1 MKATKLSLKI
11 LSIVLVIIMGF
22 ASVVPAFADTTDK
35 SDETEAAADSSQS
48 VVVSYTSS
56 STKINK
62 GDTVTIAV
70 TIRNLE
76 LASDYDTTNI
86 DITRTTDS
94 FRYGTAAVVPVS
106 QEKDNPIKTK
116 DRLRYT
122 VVFTG
127 LVYSGSGK
135 DLTFIVRYKDKDV
148 APETLTV
155 SVGECVEYVE
165 SEKSAPKIT
174 INRGEVP
181 SNLKAGQSFSVNINF
196 TNTSTTT
203 AYNASAVFEAGE
215 GLTLDESKTSKNVGT
230 LLPGVTR
237 TVALKLKVGSEVQ
250 SSPQT
255 LGVTLSYDY
264 NTNSAT
270 AQGTATESILIPVS
284 TAAKQSKV
292 TGAAT
297 PNIIVSNYSYGG
309 SSIAAGDKFNL
320 SITFQNTS
328 KDLAVENII
337 MAVQT
342 DENLSITS
350 SSNTFYFST
359 LKAGGSK
366 TVTIEMLVPA
376 NISVTGASTD
386 ISFKYEYV
394 NGDER
399 TSSESSEKLTVPVY
413 LPDRFSVSDPTCT
426 EAYAYQEA
434 DISIEYI
441 NRGKG
446 TVSNVEASVVIEDE
460 SLATCEQSTQN
471 LGNFESGK
479 SGTIDFFVTP
489 NQGGDINLKF
499 IIKYEDE
506 MTEQKTIELPFTL
519 TAQEMDI
526 DPYPDDSGDTT
537 DDTGET
543 SNTKWIIVAVVAA
556 VVVIAIVITIV
567 IIKKKKKAKTEV
579 PEDIDWN
586 DDDEQV

>member
-22 ASVVPAFADTTDK
+22 ASVVPAFADTDK
-35 SDETEAAADSSQS
+35 SDETEATADSSQS

-56 STKINK
+56 SAKINK
-62 GDTVTIAV
+62 GDSVTVAV

-94 FRYGTAAVVPVS
+94 FRYGTATVVPVS

-135 DLTFIVRYKDKDV
+135 ELTFIVRYKDKDV

-165 SEKSAPKIT
+165 AEKSAPKIT

-196 TNTSTTT
+196 TNTSTTA

-215 GLTLDESKTSKNVGT
+215 GLTLDESKISKTVGT

-237 TVALKLKVGSEVQ
+237 TVALKLKVGTEVQ

-255 LGVTLSYDY
+255 LGVNLSYDY

-284 TAAKQSKV
+284 AAKQSKV

-350 SSNTFYFST
+350 SSNTFYFSS

-366 TVTIEMLVPA
+366 TQTIEMLVPA
-376 NISVTGASTD
+376 NIAVTGASLD

-394 NGDER
+394 NGEER
-399 TSSESSEKLTVPVY
+399 TSSDSSEKLTIPVY
-413 LPDRFSVSDPTCT
+413 LPDRFSVSEPTCT

-434 DISIEYI
+434 DISIAYI

-460 SLATCEQSTQN
+460 SLAYCEQSNQN

-479 SGTIDFFVTP
+479 SGTIDFFITP

-506 MTEQKTIELPFTL
+506 MTEEKTIELPFTL
-519 TAQEMDI
+519 TAQEVDI
-526 DPYPDDSGDTT
+526 EPYPDNSGDIT
-537 DDTGET
+537 DDTDET
-543 SNTKWIIVAVVAA
+543 SNTKWIIIAVVAA
-556 VVVIAIVITIV
+556 VVIAIVITII
-567 IIKKKKKAKTEV
+567 IIKKKKKVKTEV
-579 PEDIDWN
+579 PADIDWN
-586 DDDEQV
+586 DDEQV